1 VPSAAPLDTFGFMDS
16 RQPRPAVAA
25 DSTATPDA
33 AALFDRREMV
43 MVHDMLRR
51 EFGLLP
57 GLVAEV
63 RVADRDRALT
73 IAAHIDGLT
82 TVLHHHHR
90 SEDSFVWPLL
100 VDRCSDSAA
109 VLTGRM
115 ERQHEEL
122 AVRLDAVDAALSVWR
137 DVVSAVSRQ
146 VLVDA
151 LKLLIPPLRHHLHD
165 EEDGVLPLME
175 QHVTAAEWNQMVQQG
190 AAEADPED
198 LPLGFGMLMYEGDPE
213 VIDQAIANLPAE
225 ARPVVKQLAAQAF
238 AAHSEKVHGTAT
250 PPRSAELWASHA

>member
-1 VPSAAPLDTFGFMDS
+1 
-16 RQPRPAVAA
+16 
-25 DSTATPDA
+25 
-33 AALFDRREMV
+33 

-51 EFGLLP
+51 EFALMP

-73 IAAHIDGLT
+73 IAKHIDGLT

-90 SEDSFVWPLL
+90 GEDAFVWPLL

-109 VLTGRM
+109 ALTGRM
-115 ERQHEEL
+115 EEQHEEL
-122 AVRLDAVDAALSVWR
+122 AARLGAVDAALSVWR
-137 DVVSAVSRQ
+137 DVVSAASRL

-151 LKLLIPPLRHHLHD
+151 LKQLIPPLRHHLHD
-165 EEDGVLPLME
+165 EEDGVVPLME
-175 QHVTAAEWNQMVQQG
+175 QHITAAEWNEMVQQG
-190 AAEADPED
+190 VPTSTRDF
-198 LPLGFGMLMYEGDPE
+198 PLGFGMLMYEGDPE

-238 AAHSEKVHGTAT
+238 AEHSEEVHGTAT
-250 PPRSAELWASHA
+250 PPRSAELGASHA